1 MPCAGM
7 SPGWTLSPI
16 SGTAGAPV
24 PDYEPEPAGTLPQVD
39 QQVPCLLHSPR
50 AVRARG
56 DTDDMHV
63 TGAHLD
69 FEDTYNRRKVT
80 AQSRWKKSQPASR
93 MPACAGIAAGG
104 PAVLRRGRHPQP
116 FEDPP
121 DRGRPDPEPRPSS
134 PPWIRR

>member
-1 MPCAGM
+1 MD
-7 SPGWTLSPI
+7 SEPI

-80 AQSRWKKSQPASR
+80 AQRRELRVNRCAPASGGIGPP
-93 MPACAGIAAGG
+93 PA
-104 PAVLRRGRHPQP
+104 
-116 FEDPP
+116 D
-121 DRGRPDPEPRPSS
+121 
-134 PPWIRR
+134 